1 MVGQMGGER
10 VRDSSKV
17 EASSGP
23 ESVTRRKD
31 RHERPTPS
39 QLPPPPELEAY
50 TFAVEGDEYAI
61 LGFTLPRLE
70 APPELS
76 PAEREVVQAVIEGNS
91 NAAIA
96 RARGTSVNTVANQ
109 LRSIYSKL
117 KISNR
122 IDLIRRCSRAGEKPR

>member
-1 MVGQMGGER
+1 MVGQMGGEW
-10 VRDSSKV
+10 VRGGSTLD
-17 EASSGP
+17 AGSGP

-31 RHERPTPS
+31 RLERPTPG
-39 QLPPPPELEAY
+39 QLPPPPGLEAY

-61 LGFTLPRLE
+61 LGFTLPELE
-70 APPELS
+70 APLELS
-76 PAEREVVQAVIEGNS
+76 PAERQVVQAVIEGNS

-96 RARGTSVNTVANQ
+96 KARGTSVNTVANQ

-122 IDLIRRCSRAGEKPR
+122 IELIRRCRRAGEKSR